1 MDNSKILPG
10 ITKIFFGLIYRDN
23 EYYYKIIDKLK
34 NLAPIDIESEEIPFD
49 FTDYYK
55 KEFGSNLMRKWVSI
69 DKKIPENELVYLKQT
84 SIGWEEDLSFDQ
96 KRKVNC
102 DPGGISLSR
111 VILVTTKNYSHRIY
125 MGNGIYSE
133 ITLIFKNKIFTPLEW
148 TYPDYRNKTFINFA
162 LKCREKL
169 KSPSSKNI

>member
-1 MDNSKILPG
+1 MDNSKILPT
-10 ITKIFFGLIYRDN
+10 ITKIFFGLIYREPEQYEKMIEN
-23 EYYYKIIDKLK
+23 IISI
-34 NLAPIDIESEEIPFD
+34 APVDVESIEIPFD

-55 KEFGSNLMRKWVSI
+55 KELGSNLIRKWISI
-69 DKKIPENELVYLKQT
+69 DKKIPENELVHLKQT
-84 SIGWEEDLSFDQ
+84 SIEWEKNLSKDK

-133 ITLIFKNKIFTPLEW
+133 ITLIFKNKNFTPLEW
-148 TYPDYRNKTFINFA
+148 TYPDYRSDTFLQFA

-169 KSPSSKNI
+169 KSSL